1 MDWLGCGRIA
11 VLLLLAQHA
20 AAFVLCKHPAPCN
33 GFARARLRALWD
45 AADTGD
51 GGGETKPRQP
61 GHGESTTRRR
71 TRSTALERDFVIV
84 PKETGQA
91 LVFTVYGEPVPL
103 PRHRLSRGRMFNPSA
118 TLQKDFAAAC
128 AAKLPLTPLE
138 GAIEATLLF
147 YFKRPKTHYGT
158 GKNAQTMKPAA
169 VAAGEW
175 HSKKKD
181 LDNLVKFVLDS
192 LNGRAYVDD
201 AQVGGCLG
209 RH

>member
-1 MDWLGCGRIA
+1 M
-11 VLLLLAQHA
+11 
-20 AAFVLCKHPAPCN
+20 
-33 GFARARLRALWD
+33 
-45 AADTGD
+45 
-51 GGGETKPRQP
+51 
-61 GHGESTTRRR
+61 STTRRR
-71 TRSTALERDFVIV
+71 TCSTALERDFVIV

-201 AQVGGCLG
+201 AQVGVWVATDPIPHALRCLG
-209 RH
+209 RQNCCCAFHPPTVHTGVVARSSHT